1 MNKQEILNYYK
12 EDDRLLIAKVFD
24 KIEITEKRNKITN
37 TDFLDLHQKNIVQNY

>member
-24 KIEITEKRNKITN
+24 KIEITEKEIK
-37 TDFLDLHQKNIVQNY
+37 